1 MVTLSHTWDICD
13 HKETCVQQ
21 TRRFL
26 RKPSRVTAGQ
36 PSATS
41 ELPTEAGSP
50 AIGMGR
56 DPGTPAPGQH
66 QRGQTPRAPG
76 REPRALKVR
85 IRAAC
90 ASHAALGH
98 ACWRVAA
105 PDAIPQ
111 SRLDGPARPG
121 WARHAPGPRS
131 HTQQCASSR
140 KRAACGAGSARP
152 PLKAPMQWEER
163 TNPWERARTP
173 VSPARGTGSP
183 RGFRTRGFFSK
194 PLGSHFSSVPMPERV
209 LSRAVSSL
217 SLGLAKSK
225 MSNFLA
231 RILESSRREG
241 ELG

>member
-1 MVTLSHTWDICD
+1 MDETEAGDAQPHLGTSVVTLSHTWDICD

-56 DPGTPAPGQH
+56 DPGTPAPGQR
-66 QRGQTPRAPG
+66 QRGQTPHAPG

-85 IRAAC
+85 IGAAC
-90 ASHAALGH
+90 TSHVALGH

-131 HTQQCASSR
+131 HTQGCASSR

-163 TNPWERARTP
+163 TNPWERARTRRL
-173 VSPARGTGSP
+173 SGTRDGAHRGASQSEDS
-183 RGFRTRGFFSK
+183 FQN
-194 PLGSHFSSVPMPERV
+194 H
-209 LSRAVSSL
+209 
-217 SLGLAKSK
+217 
-225 MSNFLA
+225 
-231 RILESSRREG
+231 
-241 ELG
+241 